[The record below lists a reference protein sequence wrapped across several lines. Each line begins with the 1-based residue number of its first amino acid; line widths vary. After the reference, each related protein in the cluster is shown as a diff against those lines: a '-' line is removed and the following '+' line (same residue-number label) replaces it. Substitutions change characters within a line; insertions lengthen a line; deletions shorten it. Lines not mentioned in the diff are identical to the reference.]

1 MAKQIILGL
10 VMPIII
16 GLVVAFVPNGVIWF
30 LLAVGIAIVLFCAYS
45 LAVRMSGKPS
55 PIYRCTAPPWWF
67 DAVFAL
73 VGGIIIISAAPGLF
87 FGQPSWAIDHVYRA
101 ISLILGDAA

>member
-10 VMPIII
+10 VMPIVI

-30 LLAVGIAIVLFCAYS
+30 LFAVGVAIVLMCAYS
-45 LAVRMSGKPS
+45 LALRMSGRPS
-55 PIYRCTAPPWWF
+55 PIYRGDPPPWWF

-73 VGGIIIISAAPGLF
+73 VGGIVIISAAPGLF

-101 ISLILGDAA
+101 ISVILGNAS